1 MKHTKILLYVVFAF
15 SLILNTICFLPYK
28 DVFSTRLNQLIHPE
42 DYKHI
47 SIEIPDSAYIKLVL
61 NKSLQMNGK
70 HYSTRE
76 YQGLFKDIKTM
87 FSGYRSHNE
96 TLINPFNIGYLYA
109 GLSYYALNNKSE
121 SKEIID
127 YLNKISSQY
136 ENDSHDSLNYKIEN
150 IIQVPYGIMHLN
162 LYKLTKLKKHLRIST
177 SIYKQLLQLRME
189 GKNEIPYLP
198 NSDFRYVDGLG
209 MFVPFLMEYYELTG
223 DTLARKV
230 AKENIRII
238 NRHCVD
244 KETGIPHHGYN
255 PNNFLKLGSAN
266 WGRGIGWY
274 LLALSYCNDMVDDKI
289 EQSIAMMDYTQFPGQ
304 PYSIFDTSTALMFE
318 IFKQSRDDSRTID
331 LSIFK
336 SHTTVSG
343 MIDDCSG
350 DTYSYNQYS
359 KTFSKSEICN
369 GLFLIL
375 VSKFSNN
382 GSK

>member
-1 MKHTKILLYVVFAF
+1 M
-15 SLILNTICFLPYK
+15 
-28 DVFSTRLNQLIHPE
+28 
-42 DYKHI
+42 
-47 SIEIPDSAYIKLVL
+47 
-61 NKSLQMNGK
+61 
-70 HYSTRE
+70 
-76 YQGLFKDIKTM
+76 
-87 FSGYRSHNE
+87 
-96 TLINPFNIGYLYA
+96 YA
-109 GLSYYALNNKSE
+109 GLSYYALSNKSE
-121 SKEIID
+121 SKEIIN
-127 YLNKISSQY
+127 YLNKVSSQY
-136 ENDSHDSLNYKIEN
+136 ENNFHDSLNYKIEN

-162 LYKLTKLKKHLRIST
+162 LYKLTKQKKHLRIST

-198 NSDFRYVDGLG
+198 NSDFRYIDGLG

-223 DTLARKV
+223 DTLAKKI
-230 AKENIRII
+230 AKENIRIM
-238 NRHCVD
+238 NKYCVD

-304 PYSIFDTSTALMFE
+304 PYSAFDTSTALMFE
-318 IFKQSRDDSRTID
+318 IFKQSRNDSRAVN

-343 MIDDCSG
+343 MIDECSG